1 MIGQKREVFPMGR
14 IFFRRANLIDG
25 INAPKKNTTVV
36 VENDRITAVGTNG
49 DAPKPS
55 TQDTV
60 YDLNGRSL
68 MPGMVQCHYHVA
80 YDNVGSLIDL
90 DLKHPPTYLTLI
102 AARNAEL
109 LLRSGFTGAVG
120 AGALH
125 NIDVTLKR
133 AINNGLIQ
141 GPRFLACGRDIVTT
155 GDSVDFHPSWW
166 KLGMEGLGL
175 ICDGPDEFRKAVRD
189 EIKQGVE
196 IIKLYPTGGHGLSW
210 PADVMTM
217 TQEELNAAADT
228 AHERG
233 KKIRGHIIS
242 KRGILAGLDAKLDVI
257 DHCDMM
263 DEECI
268 DRLVEQGTFV
278 VPSLYFPYM
287 MVEQKRR
294 TGKAAFPGVEEME
307 RGLEQSYRILPKAQA
322 AGVKFVVGDDFG
334 TSAMPHGDY
343 AKELEAYV
351 KGAGIPAL
359 DVINWATRN
368 GAELLGM
375 KDDLGTIA
383 SGKLADLL
391 VVDGDPTADITILQ
405 NRANL
410 KVVMKGGQ
418 FVECDLTPSKVTA
431 KAA

>member
-1 MIGQKREVFPMGR
+1 MER

-25 INAPKKNTTVV
+25 LHAPKKNATVV
-36 VENDRITAVGTNG
+36 VEDQRITAVATNG

-55 TQDTV
+55 ANDVV
-60 YDLNGRSL
+60 YDLAGRSL

-80 YDNVGSLIDL
+80 YDNISNLEDI
-90 DLKHPPTYLTLI
+90 DLKHPATMLTLI
-102 AARNAEL
+102 AAKNAEL

-120 AGALH
+120 AGTLH

-133 AINNGLIQ
+133 AIKNGLIE
-141 GPRFLACGRDIVTT
+141 GPRFLAGGRDVVTT
-155 GDSVDFHPSWW
+155 GDSVDFHPTWW
-166 KLGMEGLGL
+166 NLKMEGLGL

-189 EIKQGVE
+189 EIKQGVD
-196 IIKLYPTGGHGLSW
+196 IIKLYPTGGHGLAW

-217 TQEELNAAADT
+217 TLEEMKSAADT

-233 KKIRGHIIS
+233 RKIRGHIIS
-242 KRGILAGLDAKLDVI
+242 KRGIMAGLDAKLDVI

-263 DEECI
+263 DDECI
-268 DRLVEQGTFV
+268 ERLALQETFV

-287 MVEQKRR
+287 AVEEKRR
-294 TGKAAFPGVEEME
+294 TGQSSWSGVDEME
-307 RGLEQSYRILPKAQA
+307 SGLEHSYRVLPKAQA
-322 AGVKFVVGDDFG
+322 AGVKFVIGDDFG
-334 TSAMPHGDY
+334 TAAMPHGDY
-343 AKELEAYV
+343 ARELEAYV

-359 DVINWATRN
+359 EVIKWATQN

-383 SGKLADLL
+383 AGKLADLL
-391 VVDGDPTADITILQ
+391 IINGDPIADITILQ
-405 NRANL
+405 DRKNL
-410 KVVMKGGQ
+410 DVVMKGGA
-418 FVECDLTPSKVTA
+418 FIECQLEAAKRTRTA

>member
-1 MIGQKREVFPMGR
+1 MGR
-14 IFFRRANLIDG
+14 TFFRRANLIDG
-25 INAPKKNTTVV
+25 IHAPRKNATVV
-36 VENDRITAVGTNG
+36 VEGERITAVGTNG
-49 DAPKPS
+49 DAPKPT
-55 TQDTV
+55 TQDIV

-80 YDNVGSLIDL
+80 YDNVGALIDL
-90 DLKHPPTYLTLI
+90 DLKHPPTYLTLV

-120 AGALH
+120 AGSLH
-125 NIDVTLKR
+125 NIDVTLKK
-133 AINNGLIQ
+133 AIANGLIQ
-141 GPRFLACGRDIVTT
+141 GPRFLTSGRDIVTT

-166 KLGMEGLGL
+166 KLQMEGLGL
-175 ICDGPDEFRKAVRD
+175 ICDGPDAFRKAVRD

-217 TQEELNAAADT
+217 TQAELDAAAET

-242 KRGILAGLDAKLDVI
+242 KRGIVAALDAGVDVI
-257 DHCDMM
+257 DHADMM

-268 DRLVEQGTFV
+268 ERFIKQGTFV

-287 MVEQKRR
+287 MSEQKRR

-307 RGLEQSYRILPKAQA
+307 RGLEQSYRMLPKAQA
-322 AGVKFVVGDDFG
+322 AGVKLVVGDDFG

-351 KGAGIPAL
+351 KGAGIPAI
-359 DVINWATRN
+359 DVLQWATKN

-375 KDDLGTIA
+375 KDDLGTIEA
-383 SGKLADLL
+383 GKLADLL
-391 VVDGDPTADITILQ
+391 VVNGDPSADITILQ
-405 NRANL
+405 DRKNL
-410 KVVMKGGQ
+410 HVVMKGGQ
-418 FVECDLTPSKVTA
+418 FVECALTPSKAAA

>member
-1 MIGQKREVFPMGR
+1 MGR
-14 IFFRRANLIDG
+14 TFFRRANLIDG
-25 INAPKKNTTVV
+25 RNPPRKNATIV
-36 VENDRITAVGTNG
+36 VEGERITAVGTNG

-55 TQDTV
+55 AHDTV

-80 YDNVGSLIDL
+80 YDNIGTLIDI
-90 DLKHPPTYLTLI
+90 DLKHPPTYLTLV

-120 AGALH
+120 AGSLH

-133 AINNGLIQ
+133 AIANGLIQ
-141 GPRFLACGRDIVTT
+141 GPRFLPCGRDIVTT

-166 KLGMEGLGL
+166 RLQLEGVGL
-175 ICDGPDEFRKAVRD
+175 ICDGPDAFRKAVRD

-196 IIKLYPTGGHGLSW
+196 IIKLYPTGGHGLAW

-217 TQEELNAAADT
+217 TQAELDAAADA

-242 KRGILAGLDAKLDVI
+242 KRGITAALDAGLDVI
-257 DHCDMM
+257 DHADMM

-268 DRLVEQGTFV
+268 ERFIKQGTFV

-287 MVEQKRR
+287 MAEQKRR

-322 AGVKFVVGDDFG
+322 AGVKLVVGDDFG
-334 TSAMPHGDY
+334 TPAMPHGDY

-351 KGAGIPAL
+351 KGAGIPAIEVL
-359 DVINWATRN
+359 QWATRN

-375 KDDLGTIA
+375 KDDLGTIEA
-383 SGKLADLL
+383 GKIADLL
-391 VVDGDPTADITILQ
+391 VVNGDPSADITLLQ

-410 KVVMKGGQ
+410 HVVMKG
-418 FVECDLTPSKVTA
+418 
-431 KAA
+431 